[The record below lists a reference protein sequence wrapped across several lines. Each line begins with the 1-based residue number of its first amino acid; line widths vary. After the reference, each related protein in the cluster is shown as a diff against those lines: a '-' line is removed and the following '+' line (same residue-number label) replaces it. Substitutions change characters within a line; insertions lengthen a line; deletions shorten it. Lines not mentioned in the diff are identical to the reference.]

1 MQPFRNIGCQVN
13 YINQDIDMKK
23 IILLVIVPPVFAI
36 VLFSCIKPVTSEP
49 LKRVRYE
56 MTGTFTGKFKIIY
69 NDNVNG
75 NTERNNDSLPWSKE
89 MTYQPNVTGIDIGAQ
104 SSIAG
109 LPGQNVALKIFV
121 NGAEVK
127 SSAATAS
134 STGEITLPKL
144 LYNF

>member
-1 MQPFRNIGCQVN
+1 MR
-13 YINQDIDMKK
+13 K
-23 IILLVIVPPVFAI
+23 IILSVVISPVVAML
-36 VLFSCIKPVTSEP
+36 LFSCVKPIPSER

-56 MTGTFTGKFKIIY
+56 ITGTFTGKIKIIY

-89 MTYQPNVTGIDIGAQ
+89 LTYQPNVIGIDIGAV

-127 SSAATAS
+127 SSAATAT
-134 STGEITLPKL
+134 STGEIILPKM

>member
-1 MQPFRNIGCQVN
+1 MR
-13 YINQDIDMKK
+13 K
-23 IILLVIVPPVFAI
+23 IILSVFISSVVAML
-36 VLFSCIKPVTSEP
+36 LFSCVKPVPSER

-56 MTGTFTGKFKIIY
+56 MTGTFTGKLKIIY

-89 MTYQPNVTGIDIGAQ
+89 LTYQPNVIGIDIAAQ

-109 LPGQNVALKIFV
+109 SPGQNVALKIFV
-121 NGAEVK
+121 NSAEVK
-127 SSAATAS
+127 SSTATS
-134 STGEITLPKL
+134 GSLGEITLPKL

>member
-1 MQPFRNIGCQVN
+1 MR
-13 YINQDIDMKK
+13 K
-23 IILLVIVPPVFAI
+23 IILSVVISPVVAML
-36 VLFSCIKPVTSEP
+36 LFSCVKPIPSER

-56 MTGTFTGKFKIIY
+56 ITGTFTDKIKIIY

-75 NTERNNDSLPWSKE
+75 NRERKNDSLPWSKE
-89 MTYQPNVTGIDIGAQ
+89 LTYQPNVIGIDIGAV

-127 SSAATAS
+127 SSAATAT
-134 STGEITLPKL
+134 STGEIILPKM